1 MKDCLNFQVLQGF
14 EIPKLLPLALETLS
28 PLISLF
34 SHCLSPFLF
43 SLFVFWIKHKV
54 SIFLTAF
61 LIHFSDDSMGF
72 QVRHRKELKALLGDH
87 RFTIK
92 PLGESRSLFCAE
104 LQSALRMGA
113 QSCRGSLEYCYFV
126 ASFSVSH
133 PWLLLISH
141 WAWFLLLQL
150 SLNVHH
156 GQPLPEPGSDGLAG
170 SQSNAEFSCQ
180 ASSNTA
186 DLSCMFDCGD
196 WVNSRAR
203 FSWLGLAAKPRDTMC
218 GNLCR
223 KTCLWPLNPG
233 AVGARHTDSSLVQTL
248 LPKPIFE
255 GNIHTFSFSS
265 IFPPFPLHEEI

>member
-1 MKDCLNFQVLQGF
+1 MWLSVSVLPPDRQLLENKSHTAVSFIYPVRSQGPGNICWMKERMKDCLNFQVLQGF

-54 SIFLTAF
+54 PIFLTAF

-113 QSCRGSLEYCYFV
+113 RAAAGHRNIV
-126 ASFSVSH
+126 I
-133 PWLLLISH
+133 LLLPFRS
-141 WAWFLLLQL
+141 AT
-150 SLNVHH
+150 
-156 GQPLPEPGSDGLAG
+156 PG
-170 SQSNAEFSCQ
+170 FS
-180 ASSNTA
+180 
-186 DLSCMFDCGD
+186 
-196 WVNSRAR
+196 
-203 FSWLGLAAKPRDTMC
+203 
-218 GNLCR
+218 
-223 KTCLWPLNPG
+223 
-233 AVGARHTDSSLVQTL
+233 
-248 LPKPIFE
+248 
-255 GNIHTFSFSS
+255 
-265 IFPPFPLHEEI
+265 